1 MAVSINVS
9 RKFSA
14 SLQMAFTAKDSF
26 LRSLGRAIEETQN
39 PVCKYREELARTL
52 RRTTESQKKDTPN

>member
-1 MAVSINVS
+1 
-9 RKFSA
+9 
-14 SLQMAFTAKDSF
+14 MAFTAKDSF